1 MLNVNVIIVY
11 EFIYIQYKPIRS
23 SVLDQYCPNQAS
35 LRHEIWVTVQDSYP
49 VASWSKTVVP
59 HPVPKGPL
67 NEQSW
72 LCFELMK

>member
-1 MLNVNVIIVY
+1 M
-11 EFIYIQYKPIRS
+11 
-23 SVLDQYCPNQAS
+23 LDQYCPNQAS